1 MYNLSKGR
9 AKDMIREKV
18 QFTKNQRNETK
29 WILKNALLS
38 YLGSNKNIFKKN
50 YIKMSLL

>member
-1 MYNLSKGR
+1 VYNLSKGR

-29 WILKNALLS
+29 RILKNALLS